1 MPWGPS
7 DSINDA
13 VAISAAATTFAVTKC
28 VWIGGTGSP
37 VFTMASGNSVTFA
50 SVPNGTWLPI
60 RVTNFTAA
68 GGATGVLALY

>member
-1 MPWGPS
+1 
-7 DSINDA
+7 
-13 VAISAAATTFAVTKC
+13 
-28 VWIGGTGSP
+28 
-37 VFTMASGNSVTFA
+37 VTFA